1 MKQQTPEQHEATN
14 LEFGKGLGQWED
26 EFNGNDHIVELVVGG
41 AKSNNYKTN
50 KGKLVVKQKGITL
63 DMADDEVVNF
73 DPMRDMVS
81 NDAALIEK
89 PQYEE
94 LLDTRTNKIKTTKV
108 AAPIKSKE
116 RFQFKGDTLTKD
128 IIIPN
133 VSRSIKSTVKMI
145 VYCIIYY
152 L

>member
-1 MKQQTPEQHEATN
+1 MA
-14 LEFGKGLGQWED
+14 
-26 EFNGNDHIVELVVGG
+26 
-41 AKSNNYKTN
+41 NY
-50 KGKLVVKQKGITL
+50 
-63 DMADDEVVNF
+63 VNF
-73 DPMRDMVS
+73 DTMWDMVL

-116 RFQFKGDTLTKD
+116 RFQVKGDTLTKD
-128 IIIPN
+128 IIIQN

-152 L
+152 LWL